1 MSVSRGRIR
10 RIPHDA
16 PSKAPPADHGPW
28 TLAVARLGADRPS
41 GTWRVTSPN
50 ASRRSINPVHSRSS
64 ACPLRSPGLP
74 ARPGAAAVSARLR
87 PSRFVAQPIAY
98 PDTPSGI
105 VADLIAKRTLG
116 AYRSSIARAIRSW
129 RSEEHTS
136 ELQSLMRISYAVFC
150 LKKKINTQQY

>member
-1 MSVSRGRIR
+1 MRIS
-10 RIPHDA
+10 D
-16 PSKAPPADHGPW
+16 W
-28 TLAVARLGADRPS
+28 
-41 GTWRVTSPN
+41 
-50 ASRRSINPVHSRSS
+50 SS
-64 ACPLRSPGLP
+64 DVCSSDLSPGLP

-129 RSEEHTS
+129 AFSRARICSRPEARTAWQKRDGPALSGAAHPR
-136 ELQSLMRISYAVFC
+136 ELGDRKNVR
-150 LKKKINTQQY
+150 KG